1 MTLVKLLKDDIDEQL
16 EFIKWLKE
24 KEMYDPMESG
34 NTMNKMFKVWKAATE
49 PIQEQFLF
57 YIY

>member
-49 PIQEQFLF
+49 PIQE
-57 YIY
+57 